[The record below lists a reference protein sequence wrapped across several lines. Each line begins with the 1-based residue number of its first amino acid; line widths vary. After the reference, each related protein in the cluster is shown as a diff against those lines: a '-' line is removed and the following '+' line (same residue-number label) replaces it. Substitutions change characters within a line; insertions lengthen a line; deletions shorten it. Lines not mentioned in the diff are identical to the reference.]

1 MNSVT
6 LLVVGLVV
14 IVSICAV
21 FIGLR
26 ITRARRLPTTA
37 IPKLE
42 PDRKTTRVQKAAEA
56 GVEPPAE
63 KTVAAGVQAGE
74 ATAKEGPA
82 AGVPQPSEDRR
93 PGKPAEISVEVTEE
107 EGEEPEAPISF
118 KPEAA
123 PRLTPS
129 TRPLSSRP
137 PKDDNLTALKK
148 GLTTT
153 RGGLVT
159 RLAKLF
165 VGRPEIKPELL
176 EEIEE
181 VLITADVGA
190 KTSAKILSVLKSQME
205 AGELQNE
212 ESVWKAIRSR
222 ALEILSNSAEP
233 FQLKNRPA
241 VVLVVGVN
249 GVGKTTTIGKLAH
262 RLKAD
267 GKKVILV
274 AGDTFRAAAVVQLE
288 VWGRR
293 VDCPVVKGKDQ
304 ADPSS
309 VVFDA
314 VKKASDEG
322 FDVVIV
328 DTAGRLHTK
337 VPLMEELKKVSR
349 TATKALGGRP
359 VDEILLVL
367 DATIGQNAVQQAQTF
382 RESLDVVSGIV
393 LTKMDG
399 TAKGGV
405 ILAIADEN
413 QIPVRFVGLGE
424 KLEDLREF
432 QANEFVEALFA
443 KPENETIAT

>member
-1 MNSVT
+1 MDAVT

-14 IVSICAV
+14 IVGICAV

-26 ITRARRLPTTA
+26 IVRARRLPTTA
-37 IPKLE
+37 LPKLE
-42 PDRKTTRVQKAAEA
+42 PDRKPKRVEKAAEV
-56 GVEPPAE
+56 GVEPSAE
-63 KTVAAGVQAGE
+63 QKVE
-74 ATAKEGPA
+74 PA
-82 AGVPQPSEDRR
+82 ADRAA
-93 PGKPAEISVEVTEE
+93 AEIAAKGQLVQEARPPSGVRVPAKPTDIAVEVTEE
-107 EGEEPEAPISF
+107 EIEAEAPVF
-118 KPEAA
+118 TKPEVA
-123 PRLTPS
+123 PKVTPS
-129 TRPLSSRP
+129 GRP

-165 VGRPEIKPELL
+165 AGRTEIKPELL

-190 KTSAKILSVLKSQME
+190 KTSAKILSILKSQMD
-205 AGELQNE
+205 AGELQDE
-212 ESVWKAIRSR
+212 ESVWRAIRSR
-222 ALEILSNSAEP
+222 AQQILSNSAGP
-233 FQLKNRPA
+233 FQLKNRPS
-241 VVLVVGVN
+241 VILVVGVN

-262 RLKAD
+262 RLKAE

-293 VDCPVVKGKDQ
+293 VECPVVKGKEQ

-322 FDVVIV
+322 FDVVLV

-337 VPLMEELKKVSR
+337 LPLMEELKKVSR
-349 TATKALGGRP
+349 TAAKALGGRP
-359 VDEILLVL
+359 VDEVLLVL
-367 DATIGQNAVQQAQTF
+367 DATIGQNAVQQAQIF

-405 ILAIADEN
+405 ILAIADEHK
-413 QIPVRFVGLGE
+413 IPVRFVGLGE

-432 QANEFVEALFA
+432 EAEEFVEALFA

>member
-1 MNSVT
+1 MNAVT

-14 IVSICAV
+14 FVGMCAV

-37 IPKLE
+37 IPKRE
-42 PDRKTTRVQKAAEA
+42 PDRKPKRVDKAAEA
-56 GVEPPAE
+56 GVEPSAE
-63 KTVAAGVQAGE
+63 RAVAAGIRADEV
-74 ATAKEGPA
+74 TAKERPVA
-82 AGVPQPSEDRR
+82 EVPQPSAGRE
-93 PGKPAEISVEVTEE
+93 KAAEISVEVTEE
-107 EGEEPEAPISF
+107 EGGDEAPVSI
-118 KPEAA
+118 KPETA
-123 PRLTPS
+123 PTVTPS
-129 TRPLSSRP
+129 KRPSSIRP

-165 VGRPEIKPELL
+165 VGRTEIKPELL

-205 AGELQNE
+205 AGELRDE
-212 ESVWKAIRSR
+212 ESVWRAIRSR
-222 ALEILSNSAEP
+222 ALEILSSSAEP
-233 FQLKNRPA
+233 FELKNRPA
-241 VVLVVGVN
+241 VILVVGVN

-262 RLKAD
+262 RLKTE

-293 VDCPVVKGKDQ
+293 VDCPVVKGKEQ

-314 VKKASDEG
+314 IKKAADEG
-322 FDVVIV
+322 FDVVMV

-349 TATKALGGRP
+349 TVSKALGGRS

-367 DATIGQNAVQQAQTF
+367 DATIGQNAVQQAQIF
-382 RESLDVVSGIV
+382 RESLDMVSGIV

-405 ILAIADEN
+405 ILAIADEH
-413 QIPVRFVGLGE
+413 QIPVRFIGLGE

-432 QANEFVEALFA
+432 KADEFVEALFT
-443 KPENETIAT
+443 KPENETITT